1 MILNNESNYIEI
13 LIHSF
18 LRNSITA
25 GEKKELFDWFK
36 KDPANISYF
45 NHIADIWF
53 SASVFKDNQEIDL
66 EEAYQRVRARN
77 KETGTYFSRPR
88 FIQVTWHRAA
98 AVLIPFM
105 LLGGLLTKFL
115 FTPASAARET
125 LTVFEVPYGSKSTVV
140 LPDGSN
146 VILNAGSKLTYNNEF
161 GYKHRNLKLLGE
173 GYFKVAKNK
182 ALPFIVHTDN
192 ITVKATGTEFDV
204 KAYPED
210 KTVETILVEG
220 SVEVNK
226 TLKKAT
232 GTKPLVLMPNQSLT
246 YNKES
251 DHITINVAINSKNQ
265 QKEEK
270 LTTTSPI
277 SDVMI
282 TKTEVDPV
290 IYTSWKE
297 ARWKIYKKGLSELT
311 KELER
316 KYDVSIRF
324 DSERL
329 KAIKFTGT
337 LRDESLEQVLAAI
350 SIAFPIEYKIM
361 GKNVELTENKEQ
373 MRFFDQYYYNN
384 H

>member
-1 MILNNESNYIEI
+1 
-13 LIHSF
+13 
-18 LRNSITA
+18 
-25 GEKKELFDWFK
+25 
-36 KDPANISYF
+36 
-45 NHIADIWF
+45 
-53 SASVFKDNQEIDL
+53 
-66 EEAYQRVRARN
+66 
-77 KETGTYFSRPR
+77 
-88 FIQVTWHRAA
+88 
-98 AVLIPFM
+98 
-105 LLGGLLTKFL
+105 
-115 FTPASAARET
+115 
-125 LTVFEVPYGSKSTVV
+125 
-140 LPDGSN
+140 
-146 VILNAGSKLTYNNEF
+146 
-161 GYKHRNLKLLGE
+161 
-173 GYFKVAKNK
+173 
-182 ALPFIVHTDN
+182 
-192 ITVKATGTEFDV
+192 
-204 KAYPED
+204 
-210 KTVETILVEG
+210 
-220 SVEVNK
+220 
-226 TLKKAT
+226 LKKAT